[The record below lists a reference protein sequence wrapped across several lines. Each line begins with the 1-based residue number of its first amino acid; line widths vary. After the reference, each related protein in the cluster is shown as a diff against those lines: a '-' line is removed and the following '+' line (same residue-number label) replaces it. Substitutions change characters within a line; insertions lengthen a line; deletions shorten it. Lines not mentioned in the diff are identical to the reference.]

1 MELEHWKIIEEK
13 RIPEAHL
20 IEETAL
26 KMVEWEKEKSRAAN
40 EAAEAAQM
48 RVEIE
53 VQKRIKAEKKVLKE
67 TEEKKKVLDALGQS
81 HIVVKHQSLFHMI
94 VVVLLFY
101 FYFSVFK

>member
-20 IEETAL
+20 IEETAW
-26 KMVEWEKEKSRAAN
+26 KMVEWEKAKSRAAN

-67 TEEKKKVLDALGQS
+67 EKKKVLDALGQS
-81 HIVVKHQSLFHMI
+81 HIVVKHQSLFHMT